1 MSKIKDLINQ
11 LCPDSVEYKRLGDVA
26 EFNRGKALSRS
37 EMNDGQYPVV
47 AGGIKPVSWCDKFN
61 RTGES
66 VSVSASGANAGY
78 INYWNEPI
86 FVTDAFTID
95 VDQTDVLPKYLYYV
109 LSNKQDYIH
118 SLKKGGGVPH
128 VYGRMIANLEI
139 PVPPIEVQQEIVD
152 ILDKFTALQT
162 ALQTELDL
170 RKQQYEYYRDQLLSF
185 DYLKSLPGGASVL
198 TLGDI
203 GQLYGGLSGKSKGDF
218 SEYGNAKYVSYSG
231 IFNNLAVNSDC
242 LESVTIG
249 VNEKQRR
256 VIYGD
261 VLFTGSSETP
271 DEVAYSSVVDSN
283 LGDDIYLNSFSVGYR
298 FNNLNDIDP
307 GFVKYVFRSRTLRR
321 QLRKTAMGVTR
332 FNVSKNRL
340 KKVKICI
347 PPLSEQRRIK
357 NILDKFS
364 AITTSLTDGLPAEIA
379 LRQKQYEYYR
389 DKLLTFKKKV
399 Q

>member
-1 MSKIKDLINQ
+1 M
-11 LCPDSVEYKRLGDVA
+11 
-26 EFNRGKALSRS
+26 
-37 EMNDGQYPVV
+37 
-47 AGGIKPVSWCDKFN
+47 
-61 RTGES
+61 
-66 VSVSASGANAGY
+66 
-78 INYWNEPI
+78 
-86 FVTDAFTID
+86 
-95 VDQTDVLPKYLYYV
+95 LPMFLYYYMYIIDEECKRNINESSFASVNMNWLNSV
-109 LSNKQDYIH
+109 L
-118 SLKKGGGVPH
+118 VP
-128 VYGRMIANLEI
+128 L
-139 PVPPIEVQQEIVD
+139 PPLPVQQEIVD

-307 GFVKYVFRSRTLRR
+307 GFMKYVFRSRTLRR

-347 PPLSEQRRIK
+347 PSLPEQRRIK